1 MLTYKRKGASSYC
14 SIEYCMAGFNFSVI
28 LTTFLI
34 SGILYTGIRT
44 HNMNNLHD
52 QPSDDE

>member
-1 MLTYKRKGASSYC
+1 
-14 SIEYCMAGFNFSVI
+14 MAGFNFSVI